1 MMWLKWLI
9 LIPPLLV
16 FYFSLRTLINILRF
30 REASLGLFLSKL
42 KESTSMIGLL
52 ALSMLLFSI
61 TRIMDIIDMVI
72 DLPMNDTIIAA
83 LIWSVSIILAMVFYR
98 MSRITSPD

>member
-1 MMWLKWLI
+1 
-9 LIPPLLV
+9 
-16 FYFSLRTLINILRF
+16 
-30 REASLGLFLSKL
+30 
-42 KESTSMIGLL
+42 MIGLL

-83 LIWSVSIILAMVFYR
+83 VIWSVSIILAIIFHR

>member
-1 MMWLKWLI
+1 
-9 LIPPLLV
+9 
-16 FYFSLRTLINILRF
+16 
-30 REASLGLFLSKL
+30 
-42 KESTSMIGLL
+42 MIGLL

-98 MSRITSPD
+98 MSRITSPDWSYRAW

>member
-1 MMWLKWLI
+1 
-9 LIPPLLV
+9 
-16 FYFSLRTLINILRF
+16 
-30 REASLGLFLSKL
+30 
-42 KESTSMIGLL
+42 MIGLL